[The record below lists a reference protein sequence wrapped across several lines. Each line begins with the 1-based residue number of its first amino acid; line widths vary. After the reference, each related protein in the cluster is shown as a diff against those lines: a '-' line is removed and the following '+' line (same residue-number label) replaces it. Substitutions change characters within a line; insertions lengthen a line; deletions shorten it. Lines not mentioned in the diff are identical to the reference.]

1 MCHPSAGSLREF
13 QSSMSYPTG
22 WWRQF
27 TSLMGREFKSMTRNP
42 FDVAARWVRRA
53 DCQHTAAAAAV
64 GSQHNTVFNTTLC
77 ACMRLLCQPPA
88 PLTVLCGRLHAW
100 LHVAAVL
107 TMPVFPP
114 VFPPFFLHNLHA
126 CRIFTFTYVAL
137 LFGIMGYN
145 VELTGL
151 DGFNSIN
158 NMLFTTVLIMLLMP
172 YVGISLYTADKT
184 MYIADASAR
193 RYRASAYYVAK
204 VGSGFKLLG
213 LWAFEV
219 QFSGFALSSWVHQSL

>member
-1 MCHPSAGSLREF
+1 M
-13 QSSMSYPTG
+13 
-22 WWRQF
+22 
-27 TSLMGREFKSMTRNP
+27 
-42 FDVAARWVRRA
+42 
-53 DCQHTAAAAAV
+53 
-64 GSQHNTVFNTTLC
+64 
-77 ACMRLLCQPPA
+77 
-88 PLTVLCGRLHAW
+88 
-100 LHVAAVL
+100 
-107 TMPVFPP
+107 
-114 VFPPFFLHNLHA
+114 
-126 CRIFTFTYVAL
+126 AL

-204 VGSGFKLLG
+204 VGSGLALG
-213 LWAFEV
+213 LWDLSRFWVLLWWSQALHGWHRSRCARNSSASSPPSNAVDRVKHAVLWHAVILQVLSNLPFNILV
-219 QFSGFALSSWVHQSL
+219 TVLYSGIFYGMCGLRAGSVHFAKFACIVTLLQIISAQVRHSDGQVMQ